1 MSREESGRQ
10 TVDRQYHDTIAD
22 EYDETVVA
30 PRAFVNDLIFSE
42 LIGLGS
48 VPADSRVLDLGCGT
62 GHMLLRWAQ
71 RYPEVTGVDHS
82 AGMLGVARRAVARR
96 EFANIS
102 LIEAPVEDFL
112 QGATPGYAAISAV
125 GFLHH
130 LQADERASLFSH
142 ARRLL
147 APGGML
153 IIAEPMDVPP
163 DVPPDIADWN
173 RKSPIM
179 RTGYSMPVVDPD
191 EAPLDELE
199 FRSAIREA
207 GLSCAA
213 EIRSWEIYN
222 HSRSPGWLERFRMRR
237 LFRQHR
243 GKGGVLAM
251 KLAAAR

>member
-1 MSREESGRQ
+1 MISNESGRQ
-10 TVDRQYHDTIAD
+10 TVDRKYHDTIAA

-30 PRAFVNDLIFSE
+30 PRAFVNELIFSE
-42 LIGLGS
+42 LIGGGP
-48 VPADSRVLDLGCGT
+48 VAENTRVLDLGCGT

-82 AGMLGVARRAVARR
+82 AGMLDVARRAVARR
-96 EFANIS
+96 GFANVS

-112 QGATPGYAAISAV
+112 RSATHTYAAISAV

-153 IIAEPMDVPP
+153 IVAEPMDVPP
-163 DVPPDIADWN
+163 DVPGDIEEWN
-173 RKSPIM
+173 RQSPLV

-191 EAPLDELE
+191 EAPLDEAE
-199 FRSAIREA
+199 FRAAIREA
-207 GLSCAA
+207 GLACAA
-213 EIRSWEIYN
+213 EIRSWEIFN
-222 HSRSPGWLERFRMRR
+222 HSHSPGWLERFHLRR
-237 LFRQHR
+237 LFRRHR
-243 GKGGVLAM
+243 GKGNVLAM
-251 KLAAAR
+251 KLTAAR